1 MNLSN
6 YSTKVDLN
14 EATWI
19 DTYVLGSKTDL
30 AGLETK
36 VANLD
41 VYKLITIG
49 AKLSKLS
56 NVIDNDD
63 NKYTLYDKLVTK
75 VNAVDTMILNS
86 R

>member
-19 DTYVLGSKTDL
+19 DTYVLGSKTDF
-30 AGLETK
+30 AGLETE

-75 VNAVDTMILNS
+75 VNAIDTMILNS

>member
-19 DTYVLGSKTDL
+19 NTYVLGSK
-30 AGLETK
+30 TK

-75 VNAVDTMILNS
+75 VNAIDTMILNS

>member
-41 VYKLITIG
+41 VYKLRTIG

-56 NVIDNDD
+56 NVKDNDD

-75 VNAVDTMILNS
+75 VNAIDTMILNS

>member
-30 AGLETK
+30 AGLETI

-75 VNAVDTMILNS
+75 VNAIDTMILNS